1 MKTIKAKIDRKRWYH
16 KAALLAMLDDTL
28 LRLRAAQLEGKSEF
42 VVVVPR
48 SEQFLTLL
56 SDAEAGDE
64 MTTHVSVN
72 YDPDSPGFRS
82 GTFTASVSDWTAVL
96 TKVRDYVESLPD
108 RSDPTPRPQLNPTT
122 RTERWVN

>member
-1 MKTIKAKIDRKRWYH
+1 MTTEMTDRKRWYH
-16 KAALLAMLDDTL
+16 KAALLAMLDDIL
-28 LRLRAAQLEGKSEF
+28 LRLRAAQLAGKSEF

-48 SEQFLTLL
+48 SDHFLTLL

-64 MTTHVSVN
+64 MMTHMSVN

-82 GTFTASVSDWTAVL
+82 GTFTASVSDWTTAL

-108 RSDPTPRPQLNPTT
+108 RSDPTPRPQFNPTT
-122 RTERWVN
+122 RTGRWGN

>member
-16 KAALLAMLDDTL
+16 KAALLAMLDDIL

-42 VVVVPR
+42 VVVAPR
-48 SEQFLTLL
+48 SDQFLTLL

-64 MTTHVSVN
+64 MMTHVSVN

-82 GTFTASVSDWTAVL
+82 GTFTASVSNWTAAL
-96 TKVRDYVESLPD
+96 TRVRDYVESLPD
-108 RSDPTPRPQLNPTT
+108 RSDPTPRSQFNPIT
-122 RTERWVN
+122 RTGRWVN